1 MFREMRRRKQG
12 LSEEDIDQILA
23 AQKRGVLSVHGED
36 GYPYGLPVNF
46 LYDAAESCIYIHGA
60 KAGHKIDAIA
70 ADPRVCFTTW
80 DDGILDADGW
90 SYHVKSV
97 IAFGRAELI
106 EDEKVALEK
115 ARELGRKYFPTE
127 EYVEEEMRK
136 AASRVQ
142 MIAIHLDHVTG
153 KSVHEQ

>member
-1 MFREMRRRKQG
+1 MFREMRRRKQS
-12 LSEEDIDQILA
+12 LDADEIAQILA
-23 AQKRGVLSVHGED
+23 TQKRGVLSVHGED

-46 LYDAAESCIYIHGA
+46 LYDEAEGRIYIHGA
-60 KAGHKIDAIA
+60 KAGHKIDAIT
-70 ADPRVCFTTW
+70 ADPHVCFTTW
-80 DDGILDADGW
+80 DDGVLDEDGW

-97 IAFGRAELI
+97 IAFGHAQLI
-106 EDEKVALEK
+106 EDEELAYEK

-142 MIAIHLDHVTG
+142 MFAITIDHVTG